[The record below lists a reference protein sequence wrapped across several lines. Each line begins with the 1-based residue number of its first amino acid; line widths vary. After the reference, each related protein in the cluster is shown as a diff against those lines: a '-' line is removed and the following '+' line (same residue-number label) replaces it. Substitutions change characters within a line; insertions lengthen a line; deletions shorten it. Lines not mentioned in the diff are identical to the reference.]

1 MNSPCFASAPYIF
14 HPVSESSAT
23 ESDDSTD
30 SGQEKIV
37 GGTRT
42 KYNDP
47 KHRTINK
54 VSKKILKAIERL
66 TCNLKKKTK
75 KYKALSENV
84 KVDTPSNKSVA
95 TKPPLK
101 SPSAPVAPCSLPK
114 RE

>member
-1 MNSPCFASAPYIF
+1 MVKVIMNSPCFASAPYTF

-30 SGQEKIV
+30 SGQEKVV

-47 KHRTINK
+47 KQRTINK

-66 TCNLKKKTK
+66 TCNLKRNKKTK
-75 KYKALSENV
+75 KNTPICEDV
-84 KVDTPSNKSVA
+84 KGILFQFFKGIF
-95 TKPPLK
+95 
-101 SPSAPVAPCSLPK
+101 
-114 RE
+114 E